1 MGQNASCEATPPF
14 PQKLSGYI
22 QGGIS
27 IAGAGGMSY
36 CSRVSG
42 GVPSAFGKA
51 GSAEV
56 STRPAVGDGGL
67 QNMGKETA
75 LERWTVAKSAE
86 LYGIRDWGAG
96 FFRISEDG
104 EVLVSPHEDAP
115 ECAASLTEIVKGV
128 QARGMDLPVLLRF
141 SDILDAQ
148 VARLNESFRKA
159 IKEYGYKGKYRGVFP
174 IKVNQQEQV
183 IKEITEFGSRYHH
196 GLEAG
201 SKAELMIA
209 MTFMQDSE
217 AVIVCNGYKDEEFID
232 LALYGVKMGLRV
244 VIVIEIPAELEL
256 ILARADKLEVRP
268 LIGVRARLSTRCGGH
283 WNESGG
289 DRSVFGLNSS
299 QIVDVVDMLRGKD
312 LLDCLQLLHYHL
324 GSQIPNIRDIRAGL
338 QEACRYYVDLVREGA
353 AMGMLDIGGGLAVDY
368 DGSSTNYSCSRNYG
382 LREYCADVVEQIQHI
397 CDEASVEHPTIISE
411 SGRATVAYYSVL
423 VFDILDVSRFHTHG
437 IPEELPKDSGIQL
450 RNLIE
455 VGKTLNSKNL
465 QECYHDA
472 MYYREDLRTAF
483 LSGEISLR
491 ERALGE
497 QIFWSLMKVISA
509 ESVGKKYVP
518 EEIKG
523 LDDILADIYY
533 ANFSVFQSLPDSW
546 AIDQLFPI
554 MPIHRLK
561 EQPTEKAIL
570 SDITC
575 DCDGKIDKFID
586 LHDEKKS
593 LPVHVLRDGERYM
606 LGAFIVGAYQE
617 TLGDL
622 HNLLGDTNVVSIRIG
637 KGGAVKFTKELEGD
651 SVADVLSYVEYDTK
665 DMLERFREL
674 AERAVEEDR
683 ISAGDRR
690 RIVEAYRR
698 GMRGYTYYE
707 AEE

>member
-1 MGQNASCEATPPF
+1 MV
-14 PQKLSGYI
+14 K
-22 QGGIS
+22 
-27 IAGAGGMSY
+27 
-36 CSRVSG
+36 
-42 GVPSAFGKA
+42 
-51 GSAEV
+51 
-56 STRPAVGDGGL
+56 D
-67 QNMGKETA
+67 TA

-104 EVLVSPHEDAP
+104 EVLVTPHEDEP
-115 ECAASLTEIVKGV
+115 EAAASLTKIVKGV
-128 QARGMDLPVLLRF
+128 RARGMDLPVLLRF
-141 SDILDAQ
+141 GDILDAQ
-148 VARLNESFRKA
+148 VGRLNESFRKA
-159 IKEYGYKGKYRGVFP
+159 IKECGYKGKYRGVFP

-183 IKEITEFGSRYHH
+183 IKEITHFGRRYHH

-209 MTFMQDSE
+209 LTFMQDPE

-232 LALYGVKMGLRV
+232 LALYGLKMGIPV
-244 VIVIEIPAELEL
+244 VLVIEIPAELDL
-256 ILARADKLEVRP
+256 ILTRSKKLEVRP
-268 LIGVRARLSTRCGGH
+268 LIGVRARLSARAGGH

-299 QIVDVVDMLRGKD
+299 QIIDVVDELRRRD
-312 LLDCLQLLHYHL
+312 MLDCLQLLHYHL

-338 QEACRYYVDLVREGA
+338 HEACRYYADLAREGA

-382 LREYCADVVEQIQHI
+382 LKEYCVDVVETIQRI
-397 CDEASVEHPTIISE
+397 CDESEVDHPTIISE

-437 IPEELPKDSGIQL
+437 IPAQLPENTSDYV
-450 RNLIE
+450 RNLLE
-455 VGKTLNSKNL
+455 VGRTINAKNI

-472 MYYREDLRTAF
+472 MHYRDDLRTAF
-483 LSGEISLR
+483 LAGEIPLR

-509 ESVGKKYVP
+509 EAAGKKYVP
-518 EEIKG
+518 EEVNG

-533 ANFSVFQSLPDSW
+533 ANISVFQSLPDAW

-554 MPIHRLK
+554 MPIHRLT
-561 EQPTEKAIL
+561 ERPTQKAIL

-586 LHDEKKS
+586 LHDEKNS
-593 LPVHVLRDGERYM
+593 LPVHALRDGERYM

-622 HNLLGDTNVVSIRIG
+622 HNLLGDTNVVSVRIE
-637 KGGAVKFTKELEGD
+637 KNGAVKFTKELEGD
-651 SVADVLSYVEYDTK
+651 SVSDVLSYVEYDTK

-683 ISAGDRR
+683 ITASDRR
-690 RIVEAYRR
+690 RIMEAYRTS
-698 GMRGYTYYE
+698 MQGYTYYE
-707 AEE
+707 AEV

>member
-1 MGQNASCEATPPF
+1 M
-14 PQKLSGYI
+14 
-22 QGGIS
+22 
-27 IAGAGGMSY
+27 
-36 CSRVSG
+36 V
-42 GVPSAFGKA
+42 
-51 GSAEV
+51 
-56 STRPAVGDGGL
+56 
-67 QNMGKETA
+67 KETA

-86 LYGIRDWGAG
+86 LYGIRDWSAG
-96 FFRISEDG
+96 FFRISEAG
-104 EVLVSPHEDAP
+104 EVVVVPRLNEP
-115 ECAASLTEIVKGV
+115 EITASLPEIVRGLR
-128 QARGMDLPVLLRF
+128 ARGMDLPVLLRF
-141 SDILDAQ
+141 SDLLDAQ
-148 VARLNESFRKA
+148 VSRLNEAFANA
-159 IKEYGYKGKYRGVFP
+159 IRECGYRSEYRGVFP

-183 IKEITEFGSRYHH
+183 IQEITHFGRRYHH

-201 SKAELMIA
+201 SKAELIIA
-209 MTFMQDSE
+209 LSYMQDPE

-244 VIVIEIPAELEL
+244 VLVIEIPAELDL
-256 ILARADKLEVRP
+256 ILARSKALGIRP

-299 QIVDVVDMLRGKD
+299 QIIDVVDTLRRHA

-324 GSQIPNIRDIRAGL
+324 GSQVPNIRDIRAGIL
-338 QEACRYYVDLVREGA
+338 EASRYYVDLVREGA
-353 AMGMLDIGGGLAVDY
+353 AMTLLDIGGGLAVDY
-368 DGSSTNYSCSRNYG
+368 DGSRTNYSCSRNYG
-382 LREYCADVVEQIQHI
+382 LDEYCVDVVEAVQRV
-397 CDEASVEHPTIISE
+397 CDENDVAHPVLISE

-437 IPEELPKDSGIQL
+437 VPPELPEGSSDHL
-450 RNLIE
+450 RNLLGIGNTIN
-455 VGKTLNSKNL
+455 GKNF

-472 MYYREDLRTAF
+472 MHYRDDLRTAF
-483 LSGEISLR
+483 LTGEIPLR

-497 QIFWSLMKVISA
+497 QIFWGLMKSISA
-509 ESVGKKYVP
+509 EVAGRKYVP

-533 ANFSVFQSLPDSW
+533 ANFSVFQSLPDAW

-554 MPIHRLK
+554 MPLHRLK
-561 EQPTEKAIL
+561 ERPGEKAIL

-593 LPVHVLRDGERYM
+593 LPVHALQEGRSYL
-606 LGAFIVGAYQE
+606 LGAFLVGAYQE

-622 HNLLGDTNVVSIRIG
+622 HNLLGDTNVVSVRIN
-637 KGGAVKFTKELEGD
+637 KNGAFRFTKELEGD
-651 SVADVLSYVEYDTK
+651 SVADVLSSVEYDVK
-665 DMLERFREL
+665 AMQEQFREL
-674 AERAVEEDR
+674 AERAVAEER
-683 ISAGDRR
+683 ISVADRR
-690 RIVEAYRR
+690 RIMEAYRR

-707 AEE
+707 AED